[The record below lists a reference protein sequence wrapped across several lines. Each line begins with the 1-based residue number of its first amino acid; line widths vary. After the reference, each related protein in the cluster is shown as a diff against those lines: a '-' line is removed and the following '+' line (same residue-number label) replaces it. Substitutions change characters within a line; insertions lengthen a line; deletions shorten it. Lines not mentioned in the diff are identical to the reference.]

1 METKK
6 EIIDYLQCIDMS
18 IGFQD
23 LYDNVIGKDACVLC
37 GACISIC
44 PRIGMKSL
52 KPVLVESDPECSLCF
67 KYCARTYFPEEMFEK
82 EIFKSKIPK
91 DYLLGH
97 YQKIVAARS
106 SNKEILNV
114 AQNGGIV
121 TNLLIHALNI
131 GLIDGVLLVTKDE
144 NWIPKPFIARTPQD
158 VLSVAGSIYSMAPT
172 LFSYNDA
179 VNKYKLKKLAFVGMP
194 CQIQAAR
201 KIQLWPP
208 LSEEYGKISLIIG
221 LYCTSN
227 YSYDLMKELVEEKL
241 DIPLKNVE
249 KFDISKSEFIIH
261 IKEGI
266 IKKVPIQ
273 ETKRYNWPSCQYCKD
288 YTAEFA
294 DISVG
299 SVGKPAGNW
308 NSVIVRSDVGK
319 ELFNHAIK
327 EKKITISKDVD
338 ITKIKKEALKKK
350 SKIKELDEK
359 VFSAIRFLNIS
370 DKEIK
375 TYAILVSLGY
385 ANLQLLSRIMKID
398 ESEIKINLNLLKE
411 RGWIE
416 NERDFYKPT
425 NPTKVIKDEIYKF
438 KREFQQ
444 NIERIKNEALT
455 DLETLFIQN
464 NLMNVRYK
472 HFMDQIYERV
482 I

>member
-1 METKK
+1 M
-6 EIIDYLQCIDMS
+6 
-18 IGFQD
+18 
-23 LYDNVIGKDACVLC
+23 
-37 GACISIC
+37 
-44 PRIGMKSL
+44 
-52 KPVLVESDPECSLCF
+52 
-67 KYCARTYFPEEMFEK
+67 
-82 EIFKSKIPK
+82 
-91 DYLLGH
+91 
-97 YQKIVAARS
+97 
-106 SNKEILNV
+106 
-114 AQNGGIV
+114 
-121 TNLLIHALNI
+121 
-131 GLIDGVLLVTKDE
+131 
-144 NWIPKPFIARTPQD
+144 
-158 VLSVAGSIYSMAPT
+158 
-172 LFSYNDA
+172 
-179 VNKYKLKKLAFVGMP
+179 
-194 CQIQAAR
+194 
-201 KIQLWPP
+201 
-208 LSEEYGKISLIIG
+208 
-221 LYCTSN
+221 
-227 YSYDLMKELVEEKL
+227 
-241 DIPLKNVE
+241 
-249 KFDISKSEFIIH
+249 
-261 IKEGI
+261 
-266 IKKVPIQ
+266 
-273 ETKRYNWPSCQYCKD
+273 
-288 YTAEFA
+288 
-294 DISVG
+294 
-299 SVGKPAGNW
+299 
-308 NSVIVRSDVGK
+308 GK

-425 NPTKVIKDEIYKF
+425 NPTKVIKDEIYQF